1 MNTGPAIA
9 ATLFLALLGGMADAS
24 QQGPPPAK
32 AEAPLPRAAG
42 WRADLDLRYWQG
54 DRFYPDMVA
63 TVQRLAA
70 SHGPEQTAV
79 ILDAAELYL
88 THMLLYE
95 AGSTLAGLSPA
106 RPDHLRRHRALQDAR
121 ALLNGEALEDFASSP
136 LAEVERPDRAFWQ
149 SLIAI
154 ATSNVQLLTDSIE
167 DSFAG
172 LAMQS
177 RAVLTDL
184 LPVFVEAAIETRHF
198 DYADAALDL
207 MKELPELDQS
217 PTGYFLRGRA
227 AERRRNNATALEA
240 YLKGATGRD
249 RYAVRARIAVAD
261 MSLEDGGKG
270 ALLAAKSV
278 LVDGLESWRGDQ
290 YEIEVLKRLAR
301 VQSQL
306 EDDNDALIT
315 RGRLIVRFPTSGEA
329 QVALEEAKVGLAA
342 YYQKGADGG
351 LSLSGW
357 TDAHLKFLPYYR
369 HLPSFP
375 DLTEVLADHLLQ
387 MGATDLATREYM
399 RALRLLP
406 EDASADEAR
415 LRLGLKLG
423 RAQLRS
429 GLAQAA
435 KTTLEALTPAPGSPA
450 EEERARLLA
459 SALVDLG
466 ERDSLMTTRVTAP
479 EVDHLRAI
487 ARVHADNGTWDA
499 ARDTLVRF
507 WKAHPES
514 FSVQD
519 ATRLLIAANRTEDAK
534 TRDRVIAAFPTLT
547 EDQTL
552 VELAT
557 SLQAET
563 PSIFPLR
570 ADQAAARLQKMEQA
584 LESIEKSGIS
594 ASGSKE

>member
-24 QQGPPPAK
+24 QQGPAPAK

-149 SLIAI
+149 SLHAI

-217 PTGYFLRGRA
+217 PTG
-227 AERRRNNATALEA
+227 
-240 YLKGATGRD
+240 
-249 RYAVRARIAVAD
+249 
-261 MSLEDGGKG
+261 
-270 ALLAAKSV
+270 
-278 LVDGLESWRGDQ
+278 
-290 YEIEVLKRLAR
+290 
-301 VQSQL
+301 
-306 EDDNDALIT
+306 
-315 RGRLIVRFPTSGEA
+315 
-329 QVALEEAKVGLAA
+329 
-342 YYQKGADGG
+342 
-351 LSLSGW
+351 
-357 TDAHLKFLPYYR
+357 
-369 HLPSFP
+369 
-375 DLTEVLADHLLQ
+375 
-387 MGATDLATREYM
+387 
-399 RALRLLP
+399 
-406 EDASADEAR
+406 
-415 LRLGLKLG
+415 
-423 RAQLRS
+423 
-429 GLAQAA
+429 
-435 KTTLEALTPAPGSPA
+435 
-450 EEERARLLA
+450 
-459 SALVDLG
+459 
-466 ERDSLMTTRVTAP
+466 
-479 EVDHLRAI
+479 
-487 ARVHADNGTWDA
+487 
-499 ARDTLVRF
+499 
-507 WKAHPES
+507 
-514 FSVQD
+514 
-519 ATRLLIAANRTEDAK
+519 
-534 TRDRVIAAFPTLT
+534 
-547 EDQTL
+547 
-552 VELAT
+552 
-557 SLQAET
+557 
-563 PSIFPLR
+563 
-570 ADQAAARLQKMEQA
+570 
-584 LESIEKSGIS
+584 
-594 ASGSKE
+594 